1 MDFSGRKRRQTSSD
15 FCEARFIVDGDTFVL
30 VWACPEGGSPPGNEA
45 LVFLCEIL
53 LNNSIVTNCAYPDG
67 TNTTESTPEPLPPIQ

>member
-15 FCEARFIVDGDTFVL
+15 FCEPRFILDDDTFML
-30 VWACPEGGSPPGNEA
+30 VWACPEGGSPPGDEA

-53 LNNSIVTNCAYPDG
+53 LNNSIVTSCTYPDG
-67 TNTTESTPEPLPPIQ
+67 TVDTELMPDPPDPIQ